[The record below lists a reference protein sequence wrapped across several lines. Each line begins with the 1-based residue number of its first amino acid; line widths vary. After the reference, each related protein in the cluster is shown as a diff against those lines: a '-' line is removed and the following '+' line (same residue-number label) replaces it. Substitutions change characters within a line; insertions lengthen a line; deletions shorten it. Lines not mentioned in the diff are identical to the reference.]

1 MDNDTTVPGEGPVEP
16 LQDAPANVESPEVPA
31 ETPAPDAPAIAP
43 EPAPYVYAPVPPAPL
58 PATPTAPT
66 PPVRVPMGRV
76 IIVALLIA
84 LIFGSAAGLGGA
96 YLGSR
101 YFKTN
106 TQTLTVL
113 EGSTEEVV
121 SAAAAVAVP
130 SVVNIDITGEVANEG
145 SSLPT
150 AHPSVPVSGNGSGVA
165 FRAADDGGTYILT
178 NDHVVDDAKTI
189 VVTDFEGN
197 RSSAT
202 LVGTDPE
209 TDIAVVKVDAKIP
222 VIATGDSEALSVGQV
237 VVAIGSPFGLQHSV
251 SAGVVSAIH
260 RSLLDS
266 GSGTTYPL
274 VDVIQTDAA
283 INPGNS
289 GGALVDRTGS
299 LIGIPSAIY
308 SSSGAND
315 GIGFAVPVNA
325 ALRVADSLIKT
336 GSAEHPFLGI
346 SGQSV
351 DAAFAETE
359 KLPVT
364 EGAYVVETTKGTE
377 AEKAGLT
384 EGDIIV
390 KLDDTKIRSM
400 DDLILAVRRKAIGD
414 TVTLSLYRDGKLI
427 EVEMNVGIKPNNL

>member
-1 MDNDTTVPGEGPVEP
+1 MDNNTPVPEEGPVEP
-16 LQDAPANVESPEVPA
+16 LVDTPPEVEAPEVPA
-31 ETPAPDAPAIAP
+31 EIPVPDAPAIEP
-43 EPAPYVYAPVPPAPL
+43 EPAPYTYAPVPPAPL
-58 PATPTAPT
+58 PAVTTAPAA
-66 PPVRVPMGRV
+66 PVRVPMGRV
-76 IIVALLIA
+76 IVVALLVA
-84 LIFGSAAGLGGA
+84 LVFGGAAGVGGA

-106 TQTLTVL
+106 SQTLTVL
-113 EGSTEEVV
+113 KGNTEEVI

-178 NDHVVDDAKTI
+178 NDHVVADAKTI
-189 VVTDFEGN
+189 VVTDPEGN
-197 RSSAT
+197 RSTAT
-202 LVGTDPE
+202 VVGTDPE

-222 VIATGDSEALSVGQV
+222 VIATGDSEMLSVGQV

-251 SAGVVSAIH
+251 TSGVVSAIH
-260 RSLLDS
+260 RSLLD

-289 GGALVDRTGS
+289 GGALIDRAGA

-325 ALRVADSLIKT
+325 ALRVADALIKT
-336 GSAEHPFLGI
+336 GSVEHPFLGI
-346 SGQSV
+346 SGQTV
-351 DAAFAETE
+351 DAPFAATE
-359 KLPVT
+359 NLPVN

-400 DDLILAVRRKAIGD
+400 DDLILAVRRKAVGD

-427 EVEMNVGIKPNNL
+427 EVEMKVGIKPNNL